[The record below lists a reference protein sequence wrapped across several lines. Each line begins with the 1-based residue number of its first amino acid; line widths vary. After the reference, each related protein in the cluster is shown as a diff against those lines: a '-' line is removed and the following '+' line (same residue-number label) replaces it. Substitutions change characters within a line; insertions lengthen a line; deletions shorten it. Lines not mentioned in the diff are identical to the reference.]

1 MTHERPNGIPSNYIE
16 VSPGEWFHPSRARH
30 AGNHSPRPI
39 AEQAPCH
46 EPVAAQEGETGH
58 AGRLLVSVTS
68 YRKRLCDPDNLCPK
82 YFIDCLRYAQ
92 IIPDDRPQ
100 DIELRVSQEKSK
112 QERTKITI
120 ERLSL

>member
-1 MTHERPNGIPSNYIE
+1 MSHGDIRNSK
-16 VSPGEWFHPSRARH
+16 VSESTRRLNPHLFGGA
-30 AGNHSPRPI
+30 SPRPVPQ
-39 AEQAPCH
+39 QAPRH
-46 EPVAAQEGETGH
+46 EPVAAQERETGH
-58 AGRLLVSVTS
+58 ASRLLVSVTS

-120 ERLSL
+120 ERLNL